1 MEVHQKLKEGDWCS
15 KASRRI
21 GLDLPQPSFRKGFGS
36 TWRKKNKGN
45 KSVETRKIKMNFER
59 KLNVE
64 AQRTEAEEVGSGD
77 DE

>member
-1 MEVHQKLKEGDWCS
+1 MTCLSPASERVLVVHG
-15 KASRRI
+15 
-21 GLDLPQPSFRKGFGS
+21 G
-36 TWRKKNKGN
+36 KKNKGN